1 MGVNISEQAKNLP
14 NPPPELY
21 EIYRKALDFV
31 RRSRLTDCEFIYTP
45 SQIGLAAIHTQSPEL
60 AMSWALSKGSNEATM
75 KKICKDIESI
85 VEREAK
91 PIDVEAVREVDRRLR
106 TCKNPEKTAGSVV
119 YENKKAAEYK
129 RASDRKDE
137 KMAIARQAMQEEEDP
152 FGGNLKAKAVG

>member
-1 MGVNISEQAKNLP
+1 VSHCVKTIP

-45 SQIGLAAIHTQSPEL
+45 SQIALAGIHTHSPEL
-60 AMSWALSKGSNEATM
+60 AISWGLTKGLPESTSS
-75 KKICKDIESI
+75 KICKDIESL

-91 PIDVEAVREVDRRLR
+91 IIDVEAVREVDRRLR

-119 YENKKAAEYK
+119 YEKKKAVELK
-129 RASDRKDE
+129 RASKRKDE
-137 KMAIARQAMQEEEDP
+137 KLAIARQAMLEEEDP
-152 FGGNLKAKAVG
+152 FGGTLAA